1 MRWPQPQDFFVGAN
15 LPWLSYGDDFGANAW
30 HPDGGVGR
38 PAQRFALRAALS
50 RVADE
55 GLTHVRWFVL
65 CDGRAGLRTAPDGS
79 PVGLDDFVFRD
90 GDAAVEEL
98 ARAGLFAI
106 FVLFDFHWFKPAAIV
121 NGVQTCGR
129 ARFAVDPRLRARLFD
144 GVVAPLLD
152 RYGRH
157 ASIAAWDV
165 INEPEWVTRG
175 GGGRPSVGRVQ
186 RPAMRAFIGECVGL
200 VHGLTSHAATVGS
213 ASTRSLALVRDLGLD
228 VYQAHWYDRLNRHA
242 PLDLPVPA
250 HGLDRPLIL
259 GEFPT
264 RGSRRTSVDILDAAR
279 RAGYAGALAW
289 SVLADDEA
297 SDGNALARA
306 LTGPGAWPAR
316 PGSTGDP
323 DDGCYYRGMDRH
335 AILAFARRDWSMV
348 ADAKTRHW
356 IDRKRDRSAA
366 DLLAV
371 GDQLRRYA
379 CAVRPDWPTDAERA
393 ADLAVHA
400 RVTEALRAVSS
411 RPR

>member
-1 MRWPQPQDFFVGAN
+1 MRWPQPLDFFVGAN
-15 LPWLSYGDDFGANAW
+15 LPWLSYGGDFGANAW

-38 PAQRFALRAALS
+38 PEPRLALRATLDRLAG
-50 RVADE
+50 A

-65 CDGRAGLRTAPDGS
+65 CDGRAGLRTAPDGE
-79 PVGLDDFVFRD
+79 PEGLDDFVLRD

-121 NGVQTCGR
+121 NGVPTCGR
-129 ARFAVDPRLRARLFD
+129 ARVAVDPGLRARLLD

-157 ASIAAWDV
+157 PTIAAWDV

-175 GGGRPSVGRVQ
+175 GGGRPSVGRVP
-186 RPAMRAFIGECVGL
+186 RPVMRDFIRECVAR

-213 ASTRSLALVRDLGLD
+213 ASTRTLSLVQDLGLD

-264 RGSRRTSVDILDAAR
+264 RGSRRPASDILAAAR
-279 RAGYAGALAW
+279 LAGYAGALGW
-289 SVLADDEA
+289 SALASDAA
-297 SDGNALARA
+297 SDGDALAA
-306 LTGPGAWPAR
+306 G
-316 PGSTGDP
+316 
-323 DDGCYYRGMDRH
+323 
-335 AILAFARRDWSMV
+335 LAAFM
-348 ADAKTRHW
+348 ADAAANRTR
-356 IDRKRDRSAA
+356 S
-366 DLLAV
+366 
-371 GDQLRRYA
+371 
-379 CAVRPDWPTDAERA
+379 
-393 ADLAVHA
+393 
-400 RVTEALRAVSS
+400 
-411 RPR
+411 